1 MEAAR
6 GCSVTSRMKLQHEF
20 DVPASPQATLELLL
34 DAERVV
40 PCLPGATL
48 VEVGD
53 DGIWKTTMAV
63 KLGPVGLDFLNDVRI
78 VEHDPSA
85 GTVRLAVKGRD
96 TRGKGGANASVD
108 AHLVGRGDGGTTVT
122 LDSDIRF
129 SGQAAQLGRASV
141 IQVVSSRLLDEFAE
155 CLRTRLGPAAAPGI
169 PAAAPAPAPAQRPIA
184 GLSLLFTAL
193 RGSLA
198 RVLRRRPREK
208 GSP

>member
-1 MEAAR
+1 
-6 GCSVTSRMKLQHEF
+6 MKLQHEF
-20 DVPASPQATLELLL
+20 DVQASPRATLELLL

-48 VEVGD
+48 LEVND
-53 DGIWKTTMAV
+53 DGVWKTTMAV
-63 KLGPVGLDFLNDVRI
+63 KLGPVGLDFQNDVRI

-96 TRGKGGANASVD
+96 TRGKGGADASVD
-108 AHLVGRGDGGTTVT
+108 AQLVGRDDGGTTVT

-129 SGQAAQLGRASV
+129 SGQAAQLGRPSV
-141 IQVVSSRLLDEFAE
+141 IEAVSSRLLDQFAE
-155 CLRTRLGPAAAPGI
+155 CLRTRLAPPAARADVAGR
-169 PAAAPAPAPAQRPIA
+169 PAPAQSPIS

-193 RGSLA
+193 RDSLA
-198 RVLRRRPREK
+198 RVLRSRPREK